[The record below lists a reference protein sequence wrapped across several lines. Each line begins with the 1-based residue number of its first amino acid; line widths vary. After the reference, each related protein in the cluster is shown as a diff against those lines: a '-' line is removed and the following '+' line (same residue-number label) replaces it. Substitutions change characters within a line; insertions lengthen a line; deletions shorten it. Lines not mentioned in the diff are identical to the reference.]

1 MSLQSNDG
9 YDPSGNARKVVDGVH
24 TLSQR
29 KAGRI
34 HAHLLDDDGAFAL
47 IDTLYDSDGAQIV
60 RAIEQLGRKITDLKN
75 IILTHAHRSHIGGLA
90 ALKKMSGAKVWAHEA
105 ESDIIAGKRKSPGTT
120 FIPQWPLKVYHIQ
133 FALNIGVDGHEV
145 CEVDAFLKEG
155 DSVGPLQI
163 IHAPGHSA
171 GHLAMYWKQR
181 SALFAGDALATW
193 PELSLGWP
201 GLTQDQK
208 QSLQSLRKIDDL
220 RADVIGVGHGEPAT
234 GEQIEHLRGLI
245 RSGRVH

>member
-1 MSLQSNDG
+1 MSGQSVDG
-9 YDPSGNARKVVDGVH
+9 YDPTGNARKVIEGVY

-34 HAHLLDDDGAFAL
+34 HAFLLDDAGAITL
-47 IDTLYDSDGAQIV
+47 IDTLYDNDGALIL
-60 RAIEQLGRKITDLKN
+60 RAIQQMGRKIADLKN
-75 IILTHAHRSHIGGLA
+75 IVLTHAHRSHIGGLA
-90 ALKKMSGAKVWAHEA
+90 ELKKLSGAKVWAHES
-105 ESDIIAGKRKSPGTT
+105 ESDIIAGKRKSAGTT
-120 FIPQWPLKVYHIQ
+120 FFPQWPLKVYPIQ
-133 FALNIGVDGHEV
+133 FALNIGVDGHTP
-145 CEVDAFLKEG
+145 CEVDAFLREG
-155 DSVGPLQI
+155 DSVGPLQV
-163 IHAPGHSA
+163 IHAPGHSP

-201 GLTQDQK
+201 GLTLDQK
-208 QSLQSLRKIDDL
+208 ESLKSLRKIDDL

-234 GEQIEHLRGLI
+234 GEQIDRLRELI

>member
-1 MSLQSNDG
+1 MSLQSADG
-9 YDPSGNARKVVDGVH
+9 YDPSGNARKVVEGVY

-29 KAGRI
+29 KGGRI
-34 HAHLLDDDGAFAL
+34 HAFLLDDAGAFTL
-47 IDTLYDSDGAQIV
+47 VDTLYDSDGALIV
-60 RAIEQLGRKITDLKN
+60 RAFQQMGRNITDLKN

-90 ALKKMSGAKVWAHEA
+90 ALKKLSGAKVWAHES

-120 FIPQWPLKVYHIQ
+120 FIPQWPLKVYPIQ
-133 FALNIGVDGHEV
+133 FALNIGVDGHAP
-145 CEVDAFLKEG
+145 CEVDGFLKEG

-163 IHAPGHSA
+163 IHAAGHSP

-201 GLTQDQK
+201 GLTLDQDQN
-208 QSLQSLRKIDDL
+208 LQSLRKIDDL
-220 RADVIGVGHGEPAT
+220 RADVIAVGHGEPAT
-234 GEQIEHLRGLI
+234 GEQIEHLRRLI

>member
-1 MSLQSNDG
+1 MSLQSADG
-9 YDPSGNARKVVDGVH
+9 YDPSGNARKVVEGVY

-29 KAGRI
+29 KGGRI
-34 HAHLLDDDGAFAL
+34 HAFLLDDAGAFTL
-47 IDTLYDSDGAQIV
+47 VDTLYDSDGALIV
-60 RAIEQLGRKITDLKN
+60 RAFQQMGRKITDLKN

-90 ALKKMSGAKVWAHEA
+90 ALKKLSGAKVWAHES

-120 FIPQWPLKVYHIQ
+120 FIPQWPLKVYPIQ
-133 FALNIGVDGHEV
+133 FALNIGVDGHAP

-163 IHAPGHSA
+163 IHAAGHSP

-201 GLTQDQK
+201 GLTLDQDQN
-208 QSLQSLRKIDDL
+208 LQSLRKIDDL
-220 RADVIGVGHGEPAT
+220 RADVIAVGHGEPAT
-234 GEQIEHLRGLI
+234 GEQIEHLRRLI